1 VLVHETFGFSVPASS
16 ANLGPG
22 FDSIGL
28 ALELRISARV
38 VVLARGETP
47 RWTFAGDYPPTHDGL
62 RDEIARGIARIAGAR
77 VLPPLDITVS
87 NDIPLGKGLGGSAA
101 AAVLGVAIG
110 AQLRGRAAEEEELA
124 QTIAEIEGH
133 PDNGIPAL
141 LGGIVV
147 AAQAPGE
154 APTYIRFAPLPDMRA
169 IVVTPQ
175 IEMPT
180 VQARAILPTSYSR
193 RDAVYNIGR
202 AALLGAAFA
211 SGRGDVLRA
220 AMRDRIHQPYRASF
234 VPGLEEMLA
243 LEGDDIYG
251 VALSG
256 AGPSVIALVRRAD
269 PAIARA
275 LEAIFARHGVVSRS
289 FDLAI
294 ADDGLRV
301 FAADEEPAREK
312 GPHPVARTHSDI

>member
-1 VLVHETFGFSVPASS
+1 MTSRRRAPVHEPFTLSVPASS

-28 ALELRISARV
+28 ALELRIRARV
-38 VVLARGETP
+38 AVLAAGDTP
-47 RWTFAGDYPPTHDGL
+47 RWSFAGDYLPTHDGL
-62 RDEIARGIARIAGAR
+62 RDEIARGIARIAGAQM
-77 VLPPLDITVS
+77 LPPLDIAVT

-110 AQLRGRAAEEEELA
+110 AQLRGSDATEEELA
-124 QTIAEIEGH
+124 RTIAEIEGH

-141 LGGIVV
+141 LGGVVV

-154 APTYIRFAPLPDMRA
+154 EPTYIRFAPPAEMRA
-169 IVVTPQ
+169 LVVTPQ

-211 SGRGDVLRA
+211 SGRSDLLRA

-234 VPGLEEMLA
+234 VPGLEEMIA
-243 LEGDDIYG
+243 LEDPDVYG
-251 VALSG
+251 IALSG
-256 AGPSVIALVRRAD
+256 AGPSVIALVRRAN
-269 PAIARA
+269 PGIARA
-275 LEAIFARHGVVSRS
+275 IAAIFARAGIETRI
-289 FDLAI
+289 FDLAL
-294 ADDGLRV
+294 ATDGLLVSR
-301 FAADEEPAREK
+301 A
-312 GPHPVARTHSDI
+312 

>member
-1 VLVHETFGFSVPASS
+1 MPSSDSFTLSVPASS

-22 FDSIGL
+22 FDAIGL

-38 VVLARGETP
+38 RVLAAGATP
-47 RWTFAGDYPPTHDGL
+47 AWHFEGAHAPTHAGL
-62 RDEIARGIARIAGAR
+62 RDEIARGIARISGAH
-77 VLPPLDITVS
+77 VLPPLDVRVT

-101 AAVLGVAIG
+101 GAVLGVAIG
-110 AQLRGRAAEEEELA
+110 ARVRPEAASEAELA

-154 APTYIRFAPLPDMRA
+154 SPTYLRFAPPPGLRA
-169 IVVTPQ
+169 FVVVPE

-180 VQARAILPTSYSR
+180 VQARSILPASYSR
-193 RDAVYNIGR
+193 RDAVFNIQR

-211 SGRGDVLRA
+211 SGRTDVLRA

-234 VPGLEEMLA
+234 VPGLDEMIA
-243 LEGDDIYG
+243 LDGEGIFG

-256 AGPSVIALVRRAD
+256 AGPSVIALVD
-269 PAIARA
+269 ARERTA
-275 LEAIFARHGVVSRS
+275 GPRIGAIFARYGVAHRIYD
-289 FDLAI
+289 FAI
-294 ADDGLRV
+294 ATSGLHETPQT
-301 FAADEEPAREK
+301 ASKLA
-312 GPHPVARTHSDI
+312 

>member
-1 VLVHETFGFSVPASS
+1 VHETFGFSVPASS

-38 VVLARGETP
+38 TVLPQGATP

-77 VLPPLDITVS
+77 VLPPLAIAVI

-110 AQLRGRAAEEEELA
+110 AHLRGNDVGEAELA

-154 APTYIRFAPLPDMRA
+154 APTYVRFAPPAELRA
-169 IVVTPQ
+169 LVVTPQ

-180 VQARAILPTSYSR
+180 VQARAILPATYSR
-193 RDAVYNIGR
+193 QDAVYNIGR
-202 AALLGAAFA
+202 AALLAAAFA
-211 SGRGDVLRA
+211 GGRCDLLGA

-234 VPGLEEMLA
+234 VPGLEEMIA
-243 LEGDDIYG
+243 LDGPNIYG
-251 VALSG
+251 IALSG
-256 AGPSVIALVRRAD
+256 AGPSVIALVRRFD
-269 PAIARA
+269 PAVAAAI
-275 LEAIFARHGVVSRS
+275 EAIFTRGGISSRT

-294 ADDGLRV
+294 AGDGLLSLD
-301 FAADEEPAREK
+301 A
-312 GPHPVARTHSDI
+312 

>member
-1 VLVHETFGFSVPASS
+1 VHEPFGVSVPASS

-22 FDSIGL
+22 FDSVGL
-28 ALELRISARV
+28 ALELRIRAHVRV
-38 VVLARGETP
+38 LPDGATP
-47 RWTFAGDYPPTHDGL
+47 RWTFGGDYLPTHDGL

-77 VLPPLDITVS
+77 VLPPLDITVH

-110 AQLRGRAAEEEELA
+110 AQLRGSSASEAELA

-154 APTYIRFAPLPDMRA
+154 LPTYLRFAPPPEMRA
-169 IVVTPQ
+169 LVVVPQ

-193 RDAVYNIGR
+193 RDTVYNIQR

-211 SGRGDVLRA
+211 SGRCDMLRE
-220 AMRDRIHQPYRASF
+220 AMRDRIHQPYRATF
-234 VPGLEEMLA
+234 VPGLEEMIA
-243 LEGDDIYG
+243 LDGPDIYG
-251 VALSG
+251 IALSG
-256 AGPSVIALVRRAD
+256 AGPSVIALVRRSDASIAD
-269 PAIARA
+269 AI
-275 LEAIFARHGVVSRS
+275 EAIFARAGVITRTY
-289 FDLAI
+289 DLAI
-294 ADDGLRV
+294 ADTGLQSGV
-301 FAADEEPAREK
+301 
-312 GPHPVARTHSDI
+312 

>member
-1 VLVHETFGFSVPASS
+1 VHEAFTISVPASS

-22 FDSIGL
+22 FDSVGL
-28 ALELRISARV
+28 ALELRISATIRV
-38 VVLARGETP
+38 LPDGATP
-47 RWTFAGDYPPTHDGL
+47 RWTFGGDYPPTHDGL
-62 RDEIARGIARIAGAR
+62 RDEIARGIVRIAGAR
-77 VLPPLDITVS
+77 VLPPLDITVT

-110 AQLRGRAAEEEELA
+110 AQLRGSPATEEELA
-124 QTIAEIEGH
+124 YTIAEIEGH

-154 APTYIRFAPLPDMRA
+154 GPTYVRFAPPPSLRA
-169 IVVTPQ
+169 MVVTPQ

-211 SGRGDVLRA
+211 SGRCDLLRA
-220 AMRDRIHQPYRASF
+220 AMKDRIHQPYRARE
-234 VPGLEEMLA
+234 PRGLRHRTV
-243 LEGDDIYG
+243 GCR
-251 VALSG
+251 
-256 AGPSVIALVRRAD
+256 SVGHC
-269 PAIARA
+269 ARA
-275 LEAIFARHGVVSRS
+275 RIGC
-289 FDLAI
+289 
-294 ADDGLRV
+294 
-301 FAADEEPAREK
+301 
-312 GPHPVARTHSDI
+312 SDRAYH

>member
-1 VLVHETFGFSVPASS
+1 MSSPRRAPVHEPFRLSVPASS

-22 FDSIGL
+22 FDAVGL
-28 ALELRISARV
+28 ALELRIAATV
-38 VVLARGETP
+38 TVLPDGATP
-47 RWTFAGDYPPTHDGL
+47 RWTFGGDCPPTHDGL

-77 VLPPLDITVS
+77 VLPPLDIAVS

-110 AQLRGRAAEEEELA
+110 AELRGSAAGEAELA

-154 APTYIRFAPLPDMRA
+154 LPTYVRFAPPPALRA
-169 IVVTPQ
+169 IVVVPQ

-193 RDAVYNIGR
+193 RDTVYNIQR

-211 SGRGDVLRA
+211 SGRCDLLRE

-234 VPGLEEMLA
+234 VPGLDEMIA
-243 LEGDDIYG
+243 LESPDLYG
-251 VALSG
+251 IALSG
-256 AGPSVIALVRRAD
+256 AGPSVIALVRRWD
-269 PAIARA
+269 PVIAA
-275 LEAIFARHGVVSRS
+275 AMEAIFARHGVVTRTY
-289 FDLAI
+289 DLAVS
-294 ADDGLRV
+294 DTGLL
-301 FAADEEPAREK
+301 AAAPR
-312 GPHPVARTHSDI
+312 

>member
-1 VLVHETFGFSVPASS
+1 VPASDPFALSVPASS

-28 ALELRISARV
+28 ALELRIRARV
-38 VVLARGETP
+38 EVLGTGETP
-47 RWTFAGDYPPTHDGL
+47 RWSFDGACVPTHDGL
-62 RDEIARGIARIAGAR
+62 RDEIARGIARIAGAQ
-77 VLPPLDITVS
+77 VLPPLAIHVT

-101 AAVLGVAIG
+101 GAVLGVAIG
-110 AQLRGRAAEEEELA
+110 AHLRAVAASEAELA

-141 LGGIVV
+141 LGGIIV

-154 APTYIRFAPLPDMRA
+154 SPTYLRFPPPPGLRA
-169 IVVTPQ
+169 YVVTPE

-180 VQARAILPTSYSR
+180 SQARSILPQSYAR
-193 RDAVYNIGR
+193 RDAVYNIQR

-211 SGRGDVLRA
+211 AGRTDVLRA

-234 VPGLEEMLA
+234 VPGLNEMIA
-243 LEGDDIYG
+243 LDGPGLFG

-256 AGPSVIALVRRAD
+256 AGPSVIALVGPDERSAGDR
-269 PAIARA
+269 IA
-275 LEAIFARHGVVSRS
+275 AIFTRHGVRS
-289 FDLAI
+289 QIHELA
-294 ADDGLRV
+294 L
-301 FAADEEPAREK
+301 AADGVRVEA
-312 GPHPVARTHSDI
+312 A

>member
-1 VLVHETFGFSVPASS
+1 MRDPFQVSVPASS

-22 FDSIGL
+22 FDSVGL
-28 ALELRISARV
+28 ALELRISACV
-38 VVLARGETP
+38 SVLAEGETP
-47 RWTFAGDYPPTHDGL
+47 RWTFAGNYVPTHHGL
-62 RDEIARGIARIAGAR
+62 RDEIARGIARIAGSR
-77 VLPPLDITVS
+77 VLPPLGIAVT

-101 AAVLGVAIG
+101 GAVLGVAIG
-110 AQLRGRAAEEEELA
+110 AQLRGIAAGEAELA

-154 APTYIRFAPLPDMRA
+154 RPTYLRFAPPSDMRA
-169 IVVTPQ
+169 VVVVPQ

-193 RDAVYNIGR
+193 RDAVYNIQR

-211 SGRGDVLRA
+211 SGRSDMLRA
-220 AMRDRIHQPYRASF
+220 AMRDRIHQPYRAGF
-234 VPGLEEMLA
+234 VPGLEEMIA
-243 LEGDDIYG
+243 IEGPDIYG
-251 VALSG
+251 IALSG

-269 PAIARA
+269 PSISQAI
-275 LEAIFARHGVVSRS
+275 EAIFARGGIATRT

-294 ADDGLRV
+294 AERGLLV
-301 FAADEEPAREK
+301 
-312 GPHPVARTHSDI
+312 THA

>member
-1 VLVHETFGFSVPASS
+1 VHEPFGFSVPASS

-28 ALELRISARV
+28 ALELRITARV
-38 VVLARGETP
+38 TVLPDGATP
-47 RWTFAGDYPPTHDGL
+47 RWTFAGEFPPTHDGL
-62 RDEIARGIARIAGAR
+62 RDEIARGIARIAGPR
-77 VLPPLDITVS
+77 VLPPLEIAVT

-101 AAVLGVAIG
+101 AAVLGMAIG
-110 AQLRGRAAEEEELA
+110 AHLRGSEAGEAEFA
-124 QTIAEIEGH
+124 RTIAEIEGH

-147 AAQAPGE
+147 AAQAPGD
-154 APTYIRFAPLPDMRA
+154 APTYLRFAPPPELRA
-169 IVVTPQ
+169 LVVTPQ

-193 RDAVYNIGR
+193 RDTVYNIGR

-211 SGRGDVLRA
+211 SGRCDLLRE

-234 VPGLEEMLA
+234 VPGLEEMIA
-243 LEGDDIYG
+243 LEGSDVYG
-251 VALSG
+251 IALSG
-256 AGPSVIALVRRAD
+256 AGPSVIALVRRSD

-275 LEAIFARHGVVSRS
+275 IEAIFARSGIAARTFH
-289 FDLAI
+289 LAL
-294 ADDGLRV
+294 ATDGLLAVR
-301 FAADEEPAREK
+301 A
-312 GPHPVARTHSDI
+312 

>member
-1 VLVHETFGFSVPASS
+1 MHDRFTFSVPASS

-22 FDSIGL
+22 FDAVGL
-28 ALELRISARV
+28 ALELRIHATV
-38 VVLARGETP
+38 GVLPAGATP
-47 RWTFAGDYPPTHDGL
+47 RWTFGGDEAPTHDGL

-77 VLPPLDITVS
+77 VLPPLDIAVV

-110 AQLRGRAAEEEELA
+110 AHLRGSAASEAELA

-154 APTYIRFAPLPDMRA
+154 MPTYVRFAPPPDLRA
-169 IVVTPQ
+169 IVVVPQ

-180 VQARAILPTSYSR
+180 VQARAILPASYSR
-193 RDAVYNIGR
+193 RDAVFNIGR

-211 SGRGDVLRA
+211 SGRCDVLRA

-234 VPGLEEMLA
+234 VPGLEEMIA
-243 LEGDDIYG
+243 LDGPDVYG
-251 VALSG
+251 IALSG
-256 AGPSVIALVRRAD
+256 AGPSVIALVRRSDSTVAA
-269 PAIARA
+269 AIVGV
-275 LEAIFARHGVVSRS
+275 FARSGVTARVY
-289 FDLAI
+289 DLAI
-294 ADDGLRV
+294 ADTGLRAGQPLPGWSPGG
-301 FAADEEPAREK
+301 F
-312 GPHPVARTHSDI
+312 

>member
-1 VLVHETFGFSVPASS
+1 VHEPFRLSVPASS

-22 FDSIGL
+22 FDSVGL

-38 VVLARGETP
+38 VVLAAGETP
-47 RWTFAGDYPPTHDGL
+47 RWTFDGEFPPTHDGL

-77 VLPPLDITVS
+77 MLPPLDIAVT

-101 AAVLGVAIG
+101 GAVLGVAIG
-110 AQLRGRAAEEEELA
+110 ARVRGRDAGEAELA
-124 QTIAEIEGH
+124 QTIADIEGH

-154 APTYIRFAPLPDMRA
+154 TPTYIRFPPPPEMRA
-169 IVVTPQ
+169 IIVTPQ

-193 RDAVYNIGR
+193 RDAVYNIQR

-211 SGRGDVLRA
+211 SGRCDLLRA
-220 AMRDRIHQPYRASF
+220 AMRDRIHQPYRATF
-234 VPGLEEMLA
+234 VPGLEEMIA
-243 LEGDDIYG
+243 LEGPDIYG

-256 AGPSVIALVRRAD
+256 AGPSVIALVRRSD

-275 LEAIFARHGVVSRS
+275 IEAIFARSGVITRS

-294 ADDGLRV
+294 AADGLL
-301 FAADEEPAREK
+301 ASSA
-312 GPHPVARTHSDI
+312 

>member
-1 VLVHETFGFSVPASS
+1 MHEPFRLSVPASS

-22 FDSIGL
+22 FDSVGL

-38 VVLARGETP
+38 VVLAAGETP
-47 RWTFAGDYPPTHDGL
+47 RWTFDGEFPPTHDGL

-77 VLPPLDITVS
+77 MLPPLDIAVT

-101 AAVLGVAIG
+101 GAVLGVAIG
-110 AQLRGRAAEEEELA
+110 ARVRGRDAGEAELA
-124 QTIAEIEGH
+124 QTIADIEGH

-154 APTYIRFAPLPDMRA
+154 TPTYIRFPPPPEMRA
-169 IVVTPQ
+169 IIVTPQ

-193 RDAVYNIGR
+193 RDAVYNIQR

-211 SGRGDVLRA
+211 SGRCDLLRA
-220 AMRDRIHQPYRASF
+220 AMRDRIHQPYRATF
-234 VPGLEEMLA
+234 VPGLEEMIA
-243 LEGDDIYG
+243 LEGPDIYG

-256 AGPSVIALVRRAD
+256 AGPSVIALVRRSD

-275 LEAIFARHGVVSRS
+275 IEAIFARSGVITRS

-294 ADDGLRV
+294 AADGLL
-301 FAADEEPAREK
+301 ASSA
-312 GPHPVARTHSDI
+312 

>member
-1 VLVHETFGFSVPASS
+1 VHEPFRLSVPASS

-28 ALELRISARV
+28 ALDLRISASV
-38 VVLARGETP
+38 AVLPDGATP
-47 RWTFAGDYPPTHDGL
+47 RWTFAGDYPPTHSGL

-77 VLPPLDITVS
+77 VLPPLDIAVT

-110 AQLRGRAAEEEELA
+110 AELRGSIAGEAELA

-147 AAQAPGE
+147 AAQAPGDM
-154 APTYIRFAPLPDMRA
+154 PTYIRFAAPPELRA
-169 IVVTPQ
+169 IVVVPQ

-193 RDAVYNIGR
+193 RDTVYNIQR
-202 AALLGAAFA
+202 AALLGAALA
-211 SGRGDVLRA
+211 SGRCDLLRE

-234 VPGLEEMLA
+234 VPGLEEMIA
-243 LEGDDIYG
+243 LEGPNLYG
-251 VALSG
+251 IALSG
-256 AGPSVIALVRRAD
+256 AGPSVIALVRRSQPETAA
-269 PAIARA
+269 AI
-275 LEAIFARHGVVSRS
+275 EAIFARHGVATRTY
-289 FDLAI
+289 DLAI
-294 ADDGLRV
+294 ADDGLL
-301 FAADEEPAREK
+301 
-312 GPHPVARTHSDI
+312 VARA

>member
-1 VLVHETFGFSVPASS
+1 MPASS

-28 ALELRISARV
+28 ALELRISAEV
-38 VVLARGETP
+38 TVLAAGETP
-47 RWTFAGDYPPTHDGL
+47 RWSFAGDYPPTHDGL

-77 VLPPLDITVS
+77 VLPPLDIAV
-87 NDIPLGKGLGGSAA
+87 NNAIPLGKGLGGSAA

-110 AQLRGRAAEEEELA
+110 SHLRGTPAGEQELA

-154 APTYIRFAPLPDMRA
+154 LPSYIRFAAPSQLRA
-169 IVVTPQ
+169 FVVVPQ

-211 SGRGDVLRA
+211 SGRFDVLRA

-234 VPGLEEMLA
+234 VPGLEEMIA

-251 VALSG
+251 IALSG
-256 AGPSVIALVRRAD
+256 AGPSVIALVRHGD
-269 PAIARA
+269 PAIGRSI
-275 LEAIFARHGVVSRS
+275 EAIFSRHGVAART
-289 FDLAI
+289 FDLAL
-294 ADDGLRV
+294 AERGLLTSH
-301 FAADEEPAREK
+301 
-312 GPHPVARTHSDI
+312 G

>member
-1 VLVHETFGFSVPASS
+1 VHEPLRLSVPASS

-28 ALELRISARV
+28 ALELRISALV
-38 VVLARGETP
+38 TVLPAGATP
-47 RWTFAGDYPPTHDGL
+47 RWSFAGDYLPTHEGL
-62 RDEIARGIARIAGAR
+62 RDEIARGIARIAGAQ
-77 VLPPLDITVS
+77 VLPPLDIAVT

-110 AQLRGRAAEEEELA
+110 AELRGGDTSEAELA

-154 APTYIRFAPLPDMRA
+154 MPTYIRFAPPPDLRA
-169 IVVTPQ
+169 IVVVPQ

-193 RDAVYNIGR
+193 RDAVYNIQR

-211 SGRGDVLRA
+211 SGRCDLLRA

-234 VPGLEEMLA
+234 VPGLEEMIA
-243 LEGDDIYG
+243 LEHPDVYG
-251 VALSG
+251 IALSG
-256 AGPSVIALVRRAD
+256 AGPSVIALVRRWE
-269 PAIARA
+269 PSIAMA
-275 LEAIFARHGVVSRS
+275 LEAIFTRHGIVACSY
-289 FDLAI
+289 DLAI
-294 ADDGLRV
+294 ASTGLRGMASV
-301 FAADEEPAREK
+301 DHDD
-312 GPHPVARTHSDI
+312 PHRRLPLQR

>member
-1 VLVHETFGFSVPASS
+1 MTSPRRVPVHEPFGLSVPASS

-38 VVLARGETP
+38 VVLAGGATP
-47 RWTFAGDYPPTHDGL
+47 RWTFTGAYPPTHDGL

-77 VLPPLDITVS
+77 VLPPLDITVT

-110 AQLRGRAAEEEELA
+110 AHLRGHPADEDELA

-154 APTYIRFAPLPDMRA
+154 LPTYVRFAPPPELRA

-193 RDAVYNIGR
+193 RDTVYNIQR

-211 SGRGDVLRA
+211 SGRLDLLRA

-243 LEGDDIYG
+243 LDCPELYG

-269 PAIARA
+269 PAITRSI
-275 LEAIFARHGVVSRS
+275 EEIFARHAIVTHS

-294 ADDGLRV
+294 AADGVL
-301 FAADEEPAREK
+301 AWND
-312 GPHPVARTHSDI
+312 

>member
-1 VLVHETFGFSVPASS
+1 MHDGFTFSVPASS

-22 FDSIGL
+22 FDSVGL
-28 ALELRISARV
+28 ALELRISATV
-38 VVLARGETP
+38 GVLPPGATP
-47 RWTFAGDYPPTHDGL
+47 RWTFGGDYPPTHDGL

-77 VLPPLDITVS
+77 VLPPLEIAVT

-110 AQLRGRAAEEEELA
+110 AHLRGSTASEAELA

-154 APTYIRFAPLPDMRA
+154 IPTYVRFAPPPELRA
-169 IVVTPQ
+169 IVIVPQ

-180 VQARAILPTSYSR
+180 VQARAILPATYSR
-193 RDAVYNIGR
+193 RDAVFNIQR

-211 SGRGDVLRA
+211 SGRCDLLRA

-234 VPGLEEMLA
+234 VPGLEEMIA
-243 LEGDDIYG
+243 LDGPDIYG
-251 VALSG
+251 IALSG
-256 AGPSVIALVRRAD
+256 AGPSVIALVRRSD
-269 PAIARA
+269 PSIAAAI
-275 LEAIFARHGVVSRS
+275 EAIFTRSGVTARTY
-289 FDLAI
+289 DLAI
-294 ADDGLRV
+294 ADTGLR
-301 FAADEEPAREK
+301 A
-312 GPHPVARTHSDI
+312 G

>member
-1 VLVHETFGFSVPASS
+1 VHEPFGVSVPASS

-22 FDSIGL
+22 FDSVGL
-28 ALELRISARV
+28 ALELRISAQVR
-38 VVLARGETP
+38 VLADGATP
-47 RWTFAGDYPPTHDGL
+47 RWTFGGDYPPTHDGL

-77 VLPPLDITVS
+77 VLPPLDIAVT

-110 AQLRGRAAEEEELA
+110 AKLRGREAGEAELA

-154 APTYIRFAPLPDMRA
+154 IPTYIRFPPPRELRA
-169 IVVTPQ
+169 LVVVPQ

-193 RDAVYNIGR
+193 RDTVYNIQR
-202 AALLGAAFA
+202 AALLGAALA
-211 SGRGDVLRA
+211 SGRCDLLRE
-220 AMRDRIHQPYRASF
+220 AMRDRVHQPYRAAF
-234 VPGLEEMLA
+234 VPGLEEMISLRGA
-243 LEGDDIYG
+243 EIYG
-251 VALSG
+251 IALSG
-256 AGPSVIALVRRAD
+256 AGPSVIALVRTAD
-269 PAIARA
+269 PSIGGAI
-275 LEAIFARHGVVSRS
+275 EAIFARAGVSARTY
-289 FDLAI
+289 DLAI
-294 ADDGLRV
+294 ADRGLQ
-301 FAADEEPAREK
+301 
-312 GPHPVARTHSDI
+312 SM